1 MGAGQSGLSDD
12 LLASHHN
19 LGVVHNYK
27 AIQGKIGT
35 IKTNGIKLDNLN
47 KNEVERAKKSVLSR
61 LEKEMKNNE
70 KKVLN
75 MIKAKNMVNQ
85 NRLRV
90 QENKNNNENSNKKNN
105 EN

>member
-1 MGAGQSGLSDD
+1 MGASHSGLSEEA
-12 LLASHHN
+12 LASHQN

-27 AIQGKIGT
+27 AVQSKIGS
-35 IKTNGIKLDNLN
+35 IKTNGIKLNNLN
-47 KNEVERAKKSVLSR
+47 KKELEQAKKSVLSR

-90 QENKNNNENSNKKNN
+90 STARSPAAGNSSGN
-105 EN
+105 